1 MITKD
6 LVDQKYTRATV
17 AEVYKQ
23 IEDDLKEASK
33 SLKEVPINLF
43 HPYLG
48 SLHSFYARL
57 YLYMGRYDDALTEAK
72 EALKLND
79 KLQDLC
85 PYQTKDKTT
94 WGRIVLP
101 DGTPMLEIF
110 LQHLSVT
117 CLQER
122 QTSAV
127 LCFMPT
133 IPSTWDVPIIFTGRL
148 AIFYMLI
155 RT

>member
-1 MITKD
+1 MVNIYARHYHKETAATDYGIPLITKD
-6 LVDQKYTRATV
+6 LVDQTYTRATV

-79 KLQDLC
+79 QLQDLR

-94 WGRIVLP
+94 SVSYTHLTLP
-101 DGTPMLEIF
+101 TN
-110 LQHLSVT
+110 
-117 CLQER
+117 
-122 QTSAV
+122 
-127 LCFMPT
+127 
-133 IPSTWDVPIIFTGRL
+133 
-148 AIFYMLI
+148 
-155 RT
+155 